1 MKRLFAILL
10 ALTLTLCMFAACD
23 GDDGGDTDADT
34 NADTNAPAE
43 NNGGTPADTSSDATD
58 SAEYVFVS
66 GNVTVKMNVPAAD
79 VLAALGEAK
88 SEYEAPSCAF
98 QGNDYYY
105 DYGSFE
111 LSAYDNG
118 DGVKMVYSVYL
129 KDDLVETPEGI
140 MIGSDEADVV
150 SAYGADGKQ
159 DNGSYLY
166 TDGNANLSI
175 LIKDGKVSA
184 IEYTAVV
191 K

>member
-1 MKRLFAILL
+1 MKRLLVIL
-10 ALTLTLCMFAACD
+10 LTLTLTLSMLAAC
-23 GDDGGDTDADT
+23 GNNDGGDTDT
-34 NADTNAPAE
+34 DTNAPADT
-43 NNGGTPADTSSDATD
+43 NNGSEPADTNTNNAD

-66 GNVTVKMNVPAAD
+66 GTTTIKMNVPAAD
-79 VLAALGEAK
+79 ILAALGEAN

-140 MIGSDEADVV
+140 MIGSDEADV
-150 SAYGADGKQ
+150 AATYGADGKQ

-175 LIKDGKVSA
+175 IIKDGKVSA

-191 K
+191 N